1 MYLDEL
7 KLGQCEIV
15 VNSWCK
21 YLAAD
26 CTLLASWERG
36 LLNSATTRTVS
47 EI

>member
-7 KLGQCEIV
+7 ELGQCEVV

-26 CTLLASWERG
+26 YTILAGWERG
-36 LLNSATTRTVS
+36 LLNSVTTRTVS